1 MNAPP
6 AAGGYR
12 CLVVAPPWDEDGAE
26 ADPAAM
32 KPNAIAE
39 LPVPDWAAPAAFL
52 WLWAPCGVSRSG
64 GEPIL
69 RTALGI
75 LEEWGFRYYT
85 TLTWDRGDDPC
96 AAVRGPYR
104 VTTEHCLFAYRG
116 KFAAPKAM
124 MGKTKTVLTA
134 PPPALCG
141 EKPDG
146 FYEHVRQFEGPR
158 LDAFARRRRAGF
170 DAWSMLGREDR

>member
-6 AAGGYR
+6 AVGGYR
-12 CLVVAPPWDEDGAE
+12 CLVVDPPWDEDGAE
-26 ADPAAM
+26 ADPAATA
-32 KPNAIAE
+32 PDAIAE
-39 LPVPDWAAPAAFL
+39 LPVPEWAAPAAFL

-75 LEEWGFRYYT
+75 IEAWGFRYYT
-85 TLTWDRGDDPC
+85 ALTWDRGAVPP

-104 VTTEHCLFAYRG
+104 VTSEHCLFAYRG
-116 KFAAPKAM
+116 KFAAPKAA
-124 MGKTKTVLTA
+124 MGKTKTQLTA
-134 PPPALCG
+134 PPPPRG
-141 EKPDG
+141 GKPDV
-146 FYEHVRQFEGPR
+146 FYEHVRRFEGPR

-170 DAWSMLGREDR
+170 DAWGMAGREDC